1 MLRRFIP
8 ATAAAALLLAGAT
21 GCSAQQAQA
30 SDCTTTLQPGA
41 LSDGTTVL
49 GGFGELPEI
58 SAPEDIEIL
67 SSQRTVV
74 ESGDSD
80 GHVAGEQS
88 LVGVNMAFFDAA
100 TGDTL
105 FEGGGFGDAS
115 QPTQPL
121 LVAEETANPLSEAVR
136 CTVPGDRVV
145 LALAP
150 GESEQLAGQLG
161 ATGVDAVIGVIDV
174 VTTAPTASEGPARGL
189 PNGFPAVVTDDEG
202 RAGVVLPPTEA
213 PAGTTSAVRIEGDGA
228 EVTATDNVIAQVLAV
243 GWDGTEQENT
253 WDTGLKLLYTEADIA
268 QSGTTYRAE
277 LTGKPVG
284 SQVVIVENEDGANA
298 RVVVVDILGVS

>member
-1 MLRRFIP
+1 MLRRIIP

-30 SDCTTTLQPGA
+30 SDCTATLQPGA
-41 LSDGTTVL
+41 LSDSTTVL
-49 GGFGELPEI
+49 GSFGEVPEI

-67 SSQRTVV
+67 STQRTVV

-80 GHVAGEQS
+80 GYVAGEQS

-100 TGDTL
+100 SGETL
-105 FEGGGFGDAS
+105 FQSEGFADS
-115 QPTQPL
+115 SRPPQPL

-145 LALAP
+145 LALSP
-150 GESEQLAGQLG
+150 EESTQLAGQLG
-161 ATGVDAVIGVIDV
+161 APGADAIVGVVDV
-174 VTTAPTASEGPARGL
+174 VSTAPIVAEGPARGL
-189 PNGFPAVVTDDEG
+189 PNGFPAVVTNEEG
-202 RAGVVLPPTEA
+202 RAGVVLPPTDA
-213 PAGTTSAVRIEGDGA
+213 PAGTTAAVRIEGDGA

-253 WDTGLKLLYTEADIA
+253 WNTGLKLLYTEADMA
-268 QSGTTYRAE
+268 QSGVTYRAE
-277 LTGKPVG
+277 LTGQSIG